1 MQLLQAI
8 GRLDVLNLDVTS
20 TVYDPEAHYD
30 EVRRK
35 WIGLTTITHED
46 GRQERLDAS
55 QNHEPAK

>member
-1 MQLLQAI
+1 M
-8 GRLDVLNLDVTS
+8 LNLDVSS

-46 GRQERLDAS
+46 GRQSGWMPRKL
-55 QNHEPAK
+55 NHEPAK